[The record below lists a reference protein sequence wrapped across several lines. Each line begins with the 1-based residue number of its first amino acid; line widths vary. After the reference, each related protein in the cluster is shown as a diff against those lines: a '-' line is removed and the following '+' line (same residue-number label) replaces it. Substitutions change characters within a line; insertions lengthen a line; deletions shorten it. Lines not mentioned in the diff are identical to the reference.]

1 MIEHS
6 EYTEELAQCRDSLQ
20 AVADRLQALDK
31 TSVMQRVE
39 WAIKSLETTIKR
51 REAEAVEMQ
60 PAEPKPQPVGASV
73 FCRDV
78 SPFGTQ
84 CLLRDGHKEGGWIKS
99 THRDSQGKAW

>member
-31 TSVMQRVE
+31 ITVGQVVE
-39 WAIKSLETTIKR
+39 RAIRSLDVTIRR
-51 REAEAVEMQ
+51 REAEAVELE
-60 PAEPKPQPVGASV
+60 PAKPQPVPASV

-99 THRDSQGKAW
+99 AHRDSQGKAW